1 MVLASLAVR
10 PALRA
15 FAPRTADCFED
26 LADADLAPRS
36 DAEPAT
42 TGAVEAAWAEEPGLN
57 VEAAW
62 ILFDSAGAVVLT
74 GEAVETAPSAA
85 GAAPACATGAAAAR
99 VA

>member
-1 MVLASLAVR
+1 MVVASLAVR

-15 FAPRTADCFED
+15 FAPRTVDCLED

-42 TGAVEAAWAEEPGLN
+42 TGAVEAVWADGPGVN
-57 VEAAW
+57 VEAA
-62 ILFDSAGAVVLT
+62 FDSACAAVLT